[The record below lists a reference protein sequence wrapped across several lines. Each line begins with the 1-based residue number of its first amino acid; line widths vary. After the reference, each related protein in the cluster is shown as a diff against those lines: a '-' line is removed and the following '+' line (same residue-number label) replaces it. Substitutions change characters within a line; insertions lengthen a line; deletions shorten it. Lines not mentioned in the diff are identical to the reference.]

1 LGYGYPES
9 VMSERR
15 SIPTA
20 VGTGFIVLDVVMNAM
35 HAQPPR
41 FWAGGTCGNVL
52 AILGFLGWKSSAIAR
67 LSDDAAG
74 AYVLDDLKRWHVD
87 VHLAQVQPRCPT
99 PVLIQEIAKAKSGA
113 PVHRFLWV
121 CPGCG
126 AYFPTFRPVTIK
138 AVEEI
143 LPTLEKS
150 SVFFFD
156 RVSPG
161 ILVLV
166 RHYADTGSLIVFE
179 PSGTNDPK
187 LFREALKYTH
197 VLKYSQQRAHSF
209 SDLLGKASPLLQIET
224 LGEDGLR
231 YKCNLTEDRNWRRLE
246 GFDVSSLKDTSGSGD
261 WCTAGIVSK
270 IGAHGSRALHT
281 LGEDDVLEA
290 LRYGQAL
297 AAWNCSFEGARGG
310 MYTVSKDDFKKAIS
324 QIIRGQSRTHSSNTT
339 LTDAQE
345 TLAIFCPNCD
355 ASPATPRGHDH
366 DDQVRRH
373 YEGPSSHFRSS
384 SSGLRN

>member
-1 LGYGYPES
+1 
-9 VMSERR
+9 MAERR
-15 SIPTA
+15 SVPTA
-20 VGTGFIVLDVVMNAM
+20 VGTGFIVLDVVINALRS
-35 HAQPPR
+35 QPPR

-74 AYVLDDLKRWHVD
+74 DHVLDDLKQWHVD
-87 VHLAQVQPRCPT
+87 VHLARVQPQCPT
-99 PVLIQEIAKAKSGA
+99 PVLLQEISKAKSGA
-113 PVHRFLWV
+113 PIHRFLWT

-126 AYFPTFRPVTIK
+126 AYFPSFRPVTIK

-143 LPTLEKS
+143 LPSLEKS
-150 SVFFFD
+150 AVFFFD

-161 ILVLV
+161 ILRLV
-166 RHYADTGSLIVFE
+166 RHYASNGSLIVFE

-209 SDLLGKASPLLQIET
+209 SDLLAKSSPLLQIET

-231 YKCNLTEDRNWRRLE
+231 YKCNLSEVSYSGWRRLE
-246 GFDVSSLKDTSGSGD
+246 GFDAPSLKDTSGSGD
-261 WCTAGIVSK
+261 WCTAGILSK
-270 IGAHGSRALHT
+270 IGAGGART
-281 LGEDDVLEA
+281 LDSLDEAEVVDA

-310 MYTVSKDDFKKAIS
+310 MYRVPKQDFKKAIS
-324 QIIRGQSRTHSSNTT
+324 QIIRGQARAHAPSAAV
-339 LTDAQE
+339 TDAQKDS
-345 TLAIFCPNCD
+345 LAIFCPNCD
-355 ASPATPRGHDH
+355 SSHASRSGVHDH
-366 DDQVRRH
+366 DGEKRSNRQ
-373 YEGPSSHFRSS
+373 SSAFHVTR
-384 SSGLRN
+384 